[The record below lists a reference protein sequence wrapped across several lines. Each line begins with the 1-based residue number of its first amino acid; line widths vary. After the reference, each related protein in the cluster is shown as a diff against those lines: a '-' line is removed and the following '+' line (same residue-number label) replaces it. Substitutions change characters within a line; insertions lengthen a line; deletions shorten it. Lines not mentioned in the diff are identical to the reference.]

1 MRFYVYD
8 QASNLTALI
17 TKANSAKLEQNL
29 GQYDA
34 LAAEFPISEA
44 NMELLKD
51 AYYLGIPVYGQYE
64 LFRVQNTVLTG
75 SAIQVT
81 GLEAASDDLQTQGY
95 VEAISDD
102 NCYLSS
108 ALDKVFKGSMWEYE
122 LLAPDSKK
130 TLVFDTGSRKDL
142 LEQIRSNWG
151 IETEFRYEMSGSKIK
166 RRVCY
171 VKSKIGGV
179 FPTRLVRGQNVL
191 SWQYTSDYSQI
202 YTACLA
208 LGSKMSETLQ
218 QPIPG
223 STETTETTRE
233 WTVDLTQAEWSKTA
247 GNPIDKPAGQNYV
260 ELPDLTAKFGWQD
273 ENGTRHPRMA
283 VKTFSDDKDPQ
294 TLLTDAYLWLID
306 QASPKVAVTAS
317 VSQVGN
323 IQLGD
328 DCTLIDY
335 SQPKITIKE
344 RAIKISRDLLN
355 DQNTVVQIGQ
365 YTIKTTA
372 QRIQDAKKELKQ
384 SAKEA
389 IKDARIKAAKDTTL
403 KIKPIKLKQAAHEN
417 ALKLHEGKLKDH
429 EGRIKGLKDLGD
441 KLTKG
446 FNNNAA
452 KLASQGDKLKS
463 LQDKLDGAGTGA
475 GTGAGA
481 MTDTTGRFAMHFDHN
496 TPNKILTADFN
507 YDSGAKLGFDGSQF
521 TMTDGAGG
529 TVASLDDTG
538 LLTAAEISAGTV
550 KSPQIDGGGKGSL
563 IAHYAEIGQTKSPI
577 GKVYA
582 GEFDPVAVLPD
593 GSVQDDPD
601 NSASFQANHL
611 ELNKNVGTYNKQAF
625 LTSDALTLSYPL
637 ADGSTGSYGN
647 QKIVLELN
655 NDAVP
660 SVPQL
665 LISQGKNKAVL
676 TPTGLYFNDKNILE
690 MMGGKTTL
698 PDNLLTSDNL
708 GGALN
713 DLSSA
718 MINGSKILTEQNLSD
733 MLDDA
738 EQKGAGSYNPLV
750 ESLLNLVISHDFMDF
765 ICREL
770 DAREYAKLSDI
781 NRN

>member
-1 MRFYVYD
+1 MRFYIYN
-8 QASNLTALI
+8 QASKLTALI

-64 LFRVQNTVLTG
+64 LFRVQNTVLT
-75 SAIQVT
+75 SLAIQVT

-130 TLVFDTGSRKDL
+130 TLVFNTGSRKDL

-151 IETEFRYEMSGSKIK
+151 IETEFRYETTGSKIK

-179 FPTRLVRGQNVL
+179 FPTRLVRSQNVL

-233 WTVDLTQAEWSKTA
+233 WTVDLTQAEWSKAA

-273 ENGTRHPRMA
+273 ENGARHPRMA

-335 SQPKITIKE
+335 SQPKIAIQE

-355 DQNTVVQIGQ
+355 NSNTVVQIGQ

-372 QRIQDAKKELKQ
+372 QRIQEAKKELKQ
-384 SAKEA
+384 SAKDA
-389 IKDARIKAAKDTTL
+389 INDARIKAAKDTAL

-446 FNNNAA
+446 FNDNAA

-463 LQDKLDGAGTGA
+463 LQDKLDSS

-481 MTDTTGRFAMHFDHN
+481 GVMTDTTGRFAMHFDKD
-496 TPNKILTADFN
+496 TPNKVLTADFN

-521 TMTDGAGG
+521 TLTNGAGG
-529 TVASLDDTG
+529 TVASLNGTG
-538 LLTAAEISAGTV
+538 LLTATEIGTD
-550 KSPQIDGGGKGSL
+550 KSPV
-563 IAHYAEIGQTKSPI
+563 
-577 GKVYA
+577 GKVYS
-582 GEFDPVAVLPD
+582 GEFDPIAVLPD

-601 NSASFQANHL
+601 NSASFQATHL
-611 ELNKNVGTYNKQAF
+611 ELNEAVGTYNKQAF
-625 LTSDALTLSYPL
+625 LTSDSLTLSYPL
-637 ADGSTGSYGN
+637 ADGSTGSGSYGN
-647 QKIVLELN
+647 QKVVLELN

-676 TPTGLYFNDKNILE
+676 TPEGLYFNDKNILE
-690 MMGGKTTL
+690 MAGGKTTL
-698 PDNLLTSDNL
+698 PDNVLTSDTL

-713 DLSSA
+713 SLSSA
-718 MINGSKILTEQNLSD
+718 MINSSKILTEQNLSD
-733 MLDDA
+733 MLDNA
-738 EQKGAGSYNPLV
+738 EQKGAGSYNPLI

>member
-64 LFRVQNTVLTG
+64 LFRVQNTVLT
-75 SAIQVT
+75 SLAIQVT

-95 VEAISDD
+95 VEAIRDD

-130 TLVFDTGSRKDL
+130 TLVFNTGSRKDL

-151 IETEFRYEMSGSKIK
+151 IETEFRYEMNGSKIK

-191 SWQYTSDYSQI
+191 SWQYTSDYSKI
-202 YTACLA
+202 YTACLP

-233 WTVDLTQAEWSKTA
+233 WTVDLTQAEWSKAA

-273 ENGTRHPRMA
+273 ENDTRHPRIA

-335 SQPKITIKE
+335 SQPKIAIKE

-355 DQNTVVQIGQ
+355 NHNTVVQIGQ

-372 QRIQDAKKELKQ
+372 QRIQEAKKELKQ
-384 SAKEA
+384 SAKDA
-389 IKDARIKAAKDTTL
+389 IKDARIKAAKDTAL
-403 KIKPIKLKQAAHEN
+403 KIKPIKLKQAAHEK

-446 FNNNAA
+446 FNDNAA

-463 LQDKLDGAGTGA
+463 LQDKLDNAGA

-481 MTDTTGRFAMHFDHN
+481 MTDTTGRFAMHFDKD
-496 TPNKILTADFN
+496 TPNKVLTADFN
-507 YDSGAKLGFDGSQF
+507 YDSGAKLDFNGQKF
-521 TMTDGAGG
+521 TLTNGAGG
-529 TVASLDDTG
+529 TVASLDGTG
-538 LLTAAEISAGTV
+538 LLTAAEIGTD
-550 KSPQIDGGGKGSL
+550 KSPV
-563 IAHYAEIGQTKSPI
+563 

-601 NSASFQANHL
+601 NSASFQADHL

-625 LTSDALTLSYPL
+625 LTSDSLTLSYPL
-637 ADGSTGSYGN
+637 ADGETGSYSN

-690 MMGGKTTL
+690 MTGGKTTL
-698 PDNLLTSDNL
+698 PDNVLTSDNI

-713 DLSSA
+713 NLSSA

-733 MLDDA
+733 MLGDA
-738 EQKGAGSYNPLV
+738 EEKGAGSYNVLV
-750 ESLLNLVISHDFMDF
+750 ESLLNLIISSDFMDF

-770 DAREYAKLSDI
+770 DARGYIKDSH
-781 NRN
+781 

>member
-34 LAAEFPISEA
+34 LAVEFPLGEA
-44 NMELLKD
+44 NAELLKD

-64 LFRVQNTVLTG
+64 LFRVQNTVLT
-75 SAIQVT
+75 SLAIQVT

-223 STETTETTRE
+223 STETTEITRE
-233 WTVDLTQAEWSKTA
+233 WTVDLTQAQWSKTA

-317 VSQVGN
+317 VSQVGE

-335 SQPKITIKE
+335 SQPKIAIKE

-355 DQNTVVQIGQ
+355 DHNTIVQIGQ

-372 QRIQDAKKELKQ
+372 QRIQEAKKELKQ
-384 SAKEA
+384 SAKDA
-389 IKDARIKAAKDTTL
+389 IKDARIKAAKDTAL
-403 KIKPIKLKQAAHEN
+403 KIKPIKLKQAAHEK
-417 ALKLHEGKLKDH
+417 ALKLHDDKLKDH

-446 FNNNAA
+446 FNDNTA

-463 LQDKLDGAGTGA
+463 LQDKLDSSGVGTGTGA
-475 GTGAGA
+475 GT
-481 MTDTTGRFAMHFDHN
+481 MTDTEGRFAMHFDQN
-496 TPNKILTADFN
+496 TPNKVLTADFN
-507 YDSGAKLGFDGSQF
+507 YDSGAKLDFNGSQF
-521 TMTDGAGG
+521 TLANSAGG
-529 TVASLDDTG
+529 TVASLDGTG
-538 LLTAAEISAGTV
+538 LLTT
-550 KSPQIDGGGKGSL
+550 
-563 IAHYAEIGQTKSPI
+563 AEIGTDKLPV

-582 GEFDPVAVLPD
+582 GEFDPVAVLPN

-637 ADGSTGSYGN
+637 ADGNTGSYGN

-690 MMGGKTTL
+690 MTGGKTTL

-738 EQKGAGSYNPLV
+738 EQKGAGSYNVLV

-770 DAREYAKLSDI
+770 DAREYAKISDI
-781 NRN
+781 TRN

>member
-17 TKANSAKLEQNL
+17 TKANGAKLEQNL

-34 LAAEFPISEA
+34 LAVEFPISEA
-44 NMELLKD
+44 NTELLKD

-64 LFRVQNTVLTG
+64 LFRVQNTVLT
-75 SAIQVT
+75 SLAIQVT

-130 TLVFDTGSRKDL
+130 TLVFNTGSRKDL

-151 IETEFRYEMSGSKIK
+151 IETEFRYEMTGSKIK

-202 YTACLA
+202 YTACLP

-233 WTVDLTQAEWSKTA
+233 WTVDLTQAEWSKAA

-317 VSQVGN
+317 VSQVGE

-335 SQPKITIKE
+335 SQPKIAIKE

-355 DQNTVVQIGQ
+355 SHNTIVQIGQ

-372 QRIQDAKKELKQ
+372 QRIQEAKKELKQ
-384 SAKEA
+384 SAKDA
-389 IKDARIKAAKDTTL
+389 IKDARIKAAKDTAL
-403 KIKPIKLKQAAHEN
+403 KIKPIKLKQAAHEK

-446 FNNNAA
+446 FNDNTA

-463 LQDKLDGAGTGA
+463 LQDKLDSSGTGA
-475 GTGAGA
+475 GTGV
-481 MTDTTGRFAMHFDHN
+481 MTDTTGRFAMHFDKD
-496 TPNKILTADFN
+496 TPNKVLTADFN
-507 YDSGAKLGFDGSQF
+507 YDSGAKLGFNGSQF
-521 TMTDGAGG
+521 TMTNGAGG
-529 TVASLDDTG
+529 TVASLDGTG
-538 LLTAAEISAGTV
+538 LLTATEIGTD
-550 KSPQIDGGGKGSL
+550 KSPV
-563 IAHYAEIGQTKSPI
+563 

-601 NSASFQANHL
+601 NSASFQADHL
-611 ELNKNVGTYNKQAF
+611 EINKNVGTYNKQAF

-655 NDAVP
+655 NDSVP

-676 TPTGLYFNDKNILE
+676 TPTGLYFNDKNIIE
-690 MMGGKTTL
+690 MTGGKTTL

-733 MLDDA
+733 MFDDA
-738 EQKGAGSYNPLV
+738 EQKGAGSYNPLI
-750 ESLLNLVISHDFMDF
+750 ESLLNLVISQDFMDF

-770 DAREYAKLSDI
+770 DARGYIKDSH
-781 NRN
+781 

>member
-17 TKANSAKLEQNL
+17 TKANNAKLEQNL

-34 LAAEFPISEA
+34 LAAEFPIGKA

-64 LFRVQNTVLTG
+64 LFRVQNTVLT
-75 SAIQVT
+75 SLAIQVT

-142 LEQIRSNWG
+142 LEQIRSSWG
-151 IETEFRYEMSGSKIK
+151 IETEFRYEMDGSKIK

-191 SWQYTSDYSQI
+191 SWQYTSDYSRI

-233 WTVDLTQAEWSKTA
+233 WTVDLTQAEWSKAA

-294 TLLTDAYLWLID
+294 SLLTDAYLWLID

-335 SQPKITIKE
+335 SQPKIAIQE

-355 DQNTVVQIGQ
+355 NHNTVVQIGQ

-372 QRIQDAKKELKQ
+372 QRIQEAKKELKQ
-384 SAKEA
+384 SAKDA
-389 IKDARIKAAKDTTL
+389 IKDARIKAAKDTAL

-446 FNNNAA
+446 FNDNAA

-463 LQDKLDGAGTGA
+463 LQDKLDGT

-481 MTDTTGRFAMHFDHN
+481 GVMTDTTGRFAMHFDKD
-496 TPNKILTADFN
+496 TPGKVLTADFN
-507 YDSGAKLGFDGSQF
+507 YDSGAKLGFNGQQF
-521 TMTDGAGG
+521 TLTNGAGG
-529 TVASLDDTG
+529 TVASLDGTG
-538 LLTAAEISAGTV
+538 LLTAT
-550 KSPQIDGGGKGSL
+550 
-563 IAHYAEIGQTKSPI
+563 
-577 GKVYA
+577 
-582 GEFDPVAVLPD
+582 EFDPVAVLPD

-655 NDAVP
+655 NDSVP

-690 MMGGKTTL
+690 MTGNKTTL
-698 PDNLLTSDNL
+698 PDNVLTSDNL

-738 EQKGAGSYNPLV
+738 EQKGAGSYNPLI
-750 ESLLNLVISHDFMDF
+750 EGLLNLVTSSDFMDF

-770 DAREYAKLSDI
+770 DARGYITDSH
-781 NRN
+781 

>member
-34 LAAEFPISEA
+34 LSAEFPISEA
-44 NMELLKD
+44 NTELLKD

-64 LFRVQNTVLTG
+64 LFRVQNTVLT
-75 SAIQVT
+75 SLAIQVT
-81 GLEAASDDLQTQGY
+81 GLEAASDDLQIQGY
-95 VEAISDD
+95 VEAISDN

-130 TLVFDTGSRKDL
+130 TLVFNTGSRKDL

-151 IETEFRYEMSGSKIK
+151 IETEFRYEMDGSKIK

-233 WTVDLTQAEWSKTA
+233 WTVDLTQAEWSKAA

-355 DQNTVVQIGQ
+355 DDNTVVQIGQ

-372 QRIQDAKKELKQ
+372 QRIQEAKKELKQ
-384 SAKEA
+384 SAKDA
-389 IKDARIKAAKDTTL
+389 IKDARIKAAKDTAL
-403 KIKPIKLKQAAHEN
+403 KIKPIKLKQAAHEK

-446 FNNNAA
+446 FNDNAA

-463 LQDKLDGAGTGA
+463 LQDKLDNAGAGTSA
-475 GTGAGA
+475 GV
-481 MTDTTGRFAMHFDHN
+481 MTDTTGRFAMHFDQN
-496 TPNKILTADFN
+496 TPNKVLTADFN
-507 YDSGAKLGFDGSQF
+507 YDSGAKLNFNGQQF
-521 TMTDGAGG
+521 TLTNGAGG
-529 TVASLDDTG
+529 TVASLDGTG
-538 LLTAAEISAGTV
+538 LLTAAEIGTD
-550 KSPQIDGGGKGSL
+550 KSPV
-563 IAHYAEIGQTKSPI
+563 

-637 ADGSTGSYGN
+637 ADGETGSYGN

-676 TPTGLYFNDKNILE
+676 TPTGLYFNDKNIIE
-690 MMGGKTTL
+690 MTGGKTTL

-738 EQKGAGSYNPLV
+738 EQKGAGSYNPLI
-750 ESLLNLVISHDFMDF
+750 EGLLNLVISHDFMDF

-770 DAREYAKLSDI
+770 DARGYIKDSHQ
-781 NRN
+781 R

>member
-1 MRFYVYD
+1 MV
-8 QASNLTALI
+8 
-17 TKANSAKLEQNL
+17 
-29 GQYDA
+29 
-34 LAAEFPISEA
+34 
-44 NMELLKD
+44 
-51 AYYLGIPVYGQYE
+51 
-64 LFRVQNTVLTG
+64 
-75 SAIQVT
+75 
-81 GLEAASDDLQTQGY
+81 
-95 VEAISDD
+95 
-102 NCYLSS
+102 
-108 ALDKVFKGSMWEYE
+108 
-122 LLAPDSKK
+122 
-130 TLVFDTGSRKDL
+130 
-142 LEQIRSNWG
+142 
-151 IETEFRYEMSGSKIK
+151 
-166 RRVCY
+166 
-171 VKSKIGGV
+171 
-179 FPTRLVRGQNVL
+179 
-191 SWQYTSDYSQI
+191 
-202 YTACLA
+202 
-208 LGSKMSETLQ
+208 
-218 QPIPG
+218 
-223 STETTETTRE
+223 
-233 WTVDLTQAEWSKTA
+233 
-247 GNPIDKPAGQNYV
+247 
-260 ELPDLTAKFGWQD
+260 
-273 ENGTRHPRMA
+273 
-283 VKTFSDDKDPQ
+283 VKTFSDNKDPQ

-317 VSQVGN
+317 VSQVGE

-335 SQPKITIKE
+335 SQPKIAIKE

-355 DQNTVVQIGQ
+355 DCNTVVQIGQ

-372 QRIQDAKKELKQ
+372 QRIQEAKKELKQ
-384 SAKEA
+384 SAKDA
-389 IKDARIKAAKDTTL
+389 IKDARIKAAKDTAL

-446 FNNNAA
+446 FNDNAA

-463 LQDKLDGAGTGA
+463 LQDKLDGT

-481 MTDTTGRFAMHFDHN
+481 GVMTDTTGRFAMHFDKD
-496 TPNKILTADFN
+496 TPGKVLTADFN
-507 YDSGAKLGFDGSQF
+507 YDSGAKLGFNGQQF
-521 TMTDGAGG
+521 TLTNGAGG
-529 TVASLDDTG
+529 TVASLDGTG
-538 LLTAAEISAGTV
+538 LLTAT
-550 KSPQIDGGGKGSL
+550 
-563 IAHYAEIGQTKSPI
+563 
-577 GKVYA
+577 
-582 GEFDPVAVLPD
+582 EFDPVAVLPD

-655 NDAVP
+655 NDSVP

-690 MMGGKTTL
+690 LTGDKTTL
-698 PDNLLTSDNL
+698 PDNVLTSDNL

-718 MINGSKILTEQNLSD
+718 MISGSKILTEQNLSD

-738 EQKGAGSYNPLV
+738 EQKGAGSYNPLI
-750 ESLLNLVISHDFMDF
+750 EGLLNLVISSDFMDF

-770 DAREYAKLSDI
+770 DARGYIKDSHQ
-781 NRN
+781 R

>member
-34 LAAEFPISEA
+34 LAVEFPIGKA

-64 LFRVQNTVLTG
+64 LFRVQNTVLT
-75 SAIQVT
+75 SLAIQVT

-151 IETEFRYEMSGSKIK
+151 IETEFRYETTGSKIK

-233 WTVDLTQAEWSKTA
+233 WTVDLTQAEWSKAA
-247 GNPIDKPAGQNYV
+247 GNPIDKPVGQNYV

-317 VSQVGN
+317 VSQVGE

-335 SQPKITIKE
+335 SQPKIAIQE
-344 RAIKISRDLLN
+344 RAIKISKDLLN
-355 DQNTVVQIGQ
+355 DQNTIVQIGQ

-372 QRIQDAKKELKQ
+372 QRIQEAKKELKQ
-384 SAKEA
+384 SAKDA
-389 IKDARIKAAKDTTL
+389 IKDARIKAAKDTAL

-446 FNNNAA
+446 FNDNAA

-463 LQDKLDGAGTGA
+463 LQDKLDSSGTGA
-475 GTGAGA
+475 GTGAGS
-481 MTDTTGRFAMHFDHN
+481 MTDTEGRFAMHFDQN
-496 TPNKILTADFN
+496 TPNKVLTADFN
-507 YDSGAKLGFDGSQF
+507 YDSGAKLDFNGQQF
-521 TMTDGAGG
+521 TLTNGAGG
-529 TVASLDDTG
+529 TVASLNDTG
-538 LLTAAEISAGTV
+538 LLTAAEIGTD
-550 KSPQIDGGGKGSL
+550 KSPV
-563 IAHYAEIGQTKSPI
+563 

-611 ELNKNVGTYNKQAF
+611 ELNKNVGTYNEQAF

-637 ADGSTGSYGN
+637 ADGTTGSYGN

-655 NDAVP
+655 NDSVP

-676 TPTGLYFNDKNILE
+676 TPTGLYFNDKNVLE
-690 MMGGKTTL
+690 MTGGKTTL

-713 DLSSA
+713 SLSSA

-738 EQKGAGSYNPLV
+738 EQKGAGSYNPLI
-750 ESLLNLVISHDFMDF
+750 EGLLNLVISSDFMDF
-765 ICREL
+765 ICKEL
-770 DAREYAKLSDI
+770 DARGYQSK
-781 NRN
+781 N

>member
-17 TKANSAKLEQNL
+17 TKANNAKLEQNL

-44 NMELLKD
+44 NMELLKG
-51 AYYLGIPVYGQYE
+51 AYYLGIPVYGRYE
-64 LFRVQNTVLTG
+64 LFRVQNTALT
-75 SAIQVT
+75 SLAIQVT

-130 TLVFDTGSRKDL
+130 TLVFNTGSRKDL

-191 SWQYTSDYSQI
+191 SWQYASDYSQI

-233 WTVDLTQAEWSKTA
+233 WTVDLTQAEWSKAA

-273 ENGTRHPRMA
+273 ENGMRHPRMA

-317 VSQVGN
+317 VSQVGE
-323 IQLGD
+323 IKLGD

-335 SQPKITIKE
+335 SQPKITIRE

-355 DQNTVVQIGQ
+355 DHNTIVQIGQ

-372 QRIQDAKKELKQ
+372 QRIQEAKKELKQ
-384 SAKEA
+384 STKDT
-389 IKDARIKAAKDTTL
+389 IKDARIKAAKDTAL

-446 FNNNAA
+446 FNDNAA

-463 LQDKLDGAGTGA
+463 LQDKLDSSGTGA
-475 GTGAGA
+475 GTGAGTMA
-481 MTDTTGRFAMHFDHN
+481 DTTGRFAMHFDQN
-496 TPNKILTADFN
+496 TPGKVLTADFN
-507 YDSGAKLGFDGSQF
+507 YDSGAKLGFNGQQL
-521 TMTDGAGG
+521 TLTNKAGR
-529 TVASLDDTG
+529 TVASLEDTG
-538 LLTAAEISAGTV
+538 LLTAAEIGTD
-550 KSPQIDGGGKGSL
+550 KSPV
-563 IAHYAEIGQTKSPI
+563 
-577 GKVYA
+577 GKVYS

-690 MMGGKTTL
+690 MAAGNKTTL
-698 PDNLLTSDNL
+698 PDNVLTSDNL

-738 EQKGAGSYNPLV
+738 EQKGAGSYNPLI
-750 ESLLNLVISHDFMDF
+750 EGLLNLVISSDFMDF

-770 DAREYAKLSDI
+770 DARGYITDSH
-781 NRN
+781 

>member
-34 LAAEFPISEA
+34 LAVEFPISEV
-44 NMELLKD
+44 NTELLKD

-64 LFRVQNTVLTG
+64 LFRVQNTVLT
-75 SAIQVT
+75 SSYIQVT

-151 IETEFRYEMSGSKIK
+151 IETEFRYETSGSKIK

-202 YTACLA
+202 YTACVA

-218 QPIPG
+218 QPIPD

-233 WTVDLTQAEWSKTA
+233 WTVDLTQAEWSKAA

-260 ELPDLTAKFGWQD
+260 ELPDLTEKFGWQD

-335 SQPKITIKE
+335 SQPKIAIKE

-355 DQNTVVQIGQ
+355 DDNTVVQIGQ

-372 QRIQDAKKELKQ
+372 QRIQEAKKELKQ
-384 SAKEA
+384 SAKDA
-389 IKDARIKAAKDTTL
+389 IKDARIKAAKDTAL
-403 KIKPIKLKQAAHEN
+403 KIKPIKLKQAAHEK

-446 FNNNAA
+446 FNDNTA
-452 KLASQGDKLKS
+452 KLASQGEKLKS
-463 LQDKLDGAGTGA
+463 LQDKLDGSGTGV
-475 GTGAGA
+475 GTGV
-481 MTDTTGRFAMHFDHN
+481 MTDTTGRFAMHFDKD
-496 TPNKILTADFN
+496 TPNKVLTADFN
-507 YDSGAKLGFDGSQF
+507 YDSGAKLGFNGSQF
-521 TMTDGAGG
+521 TMTDDIGG
-529 TVASLDDTG
+529 TVASLDHTG

-550 KSPQIDGGGKGSL
+550 KSPQLDGGGKGSL

-637 ADGSTGSYGN
+637 ADGTTGSYGN

-676 TPTGLYFNDKNILE
+676 TPTGLYFNDKNVLE
-690 MMGGKTTL
+690 MTGGKTTL

-738 EQKGAGSYNPLV
+738 EQKGAGSYNPLI
-750 ESLLNLVISHDFMDF
+750 ESLLNLVISQDFMDF

-770 DAREYAKLSDI
+770 DARGYIKDSHQ
-781 NRN
+781 R

>member
-34 LAAEFPISEA
+34 LAVEFPISEV
-44 NMELLKD
+44 NTELLKD

-64 LFRVQNTVLTG
+64 LFRVQNTVLT
-75 SAIQVT
+75 SSYIQVT

-151 IETEFRYEMSGSKIK
+151 IETEFRYETSGSKIK

-202 YTACLA
+202 YTACVA

-218 QPIPG
+218 QPIPD

-233 WTVDLTQAEWSKTA
+233 WTVDLTQAEWSKAA

-260 ELPDLTAKFGWQD
+260 ELPDLTEKFGWQD

-335 SQPKITIKE
+335 SQPKIAIKE

-355 DQNTVVQIGQ
+355 DDNTVVQIGQ

-372 QRIQDAKKELKQ
+372 QRIQEAKKELKQ
-384 SAKEA
+384 SAKDA
-389 IKDARIKAAKDTTL
+389 IKDARIKAAKDTAL
-403 KIKPIKLKQAAHEN
+403 KIKPIKLKQAAHEK

-446 FNNNAA
+446 FNDNTA
-452 KLASQGDKLKS
+452 KLASQGEKLKS
-463 LQDKLDGAGTGA
+463 LQDKLDGSGTGV
-475 GTGAGA
+475 GTGV
-481 MTDTTGRFAMHFDHN
+481 MTDTTGRFAMHFDKD
-496 TPNKILTADFN
+496 TPNKVLTADFN
-507 YDSGAKLGFDGSQF
+507 YDSGAKLGFNGSQF
-521 TMTDGAGG
+521 TMTDDIGG
-529 TVASLDDTG
+529 TVASLDHTG

-550 KSPQIDGGGKGSL
+550 KSPQLDGGGKGSL

-637 ADGSTGSYGN
+637 ADGTTGSYGN

-676 TPTGLYFNDKNILE
+676 TPTGLYFNDKNVLE
-690 MMGGKTTL
+690 MTGGKTTL

-738 EQKGAGSYNPLV
+738 EQKGAGSYNPLI
-750 ESLLNLVISHDFMDF
+750 ESLLNLVISQDFMDF

-770 DAREYAKLSDI
+770 DARGYIKDSH
-781 NRN
+781 

>member
-8 QASNLTALI
+8 QASNLTTLI

-34 LAAEFPISEA
+34 LAVEFPLGEA
-44 NMELLKD
+44 NAELLKD

-64 LFRVQNTVLTG
+64 LFRVQNTVLT
-75 SAIQVT
+75 SLAIQVT

-223 STETTETTRE
+223 STETTEITRE
-233 WTVDLTQAEWSKTA
+233 WTVDLTQAQWSKTA

-317 VSQVGN
+317 VSQVGE

-335 SQPKITIKE
+335 SQPKIAIKE

-355 DQNTVVQIGQ
+355 DHNTIVQIGQ

-372 QRIQDAKKELKQ
+372 QRIQEAKKELKQ
-384 SAKEA
+384 SAKDA
-389 IKDARIKAAKDTTL
+389 IKDARIKAAKDTAL
-403 KIKPIKLKQAAHEN
+403 KIKPIKLKQAAHEK
-417 ALKLHEGKLKDH
+417 ALKLHDDKLKDH

-446 FNNNAA
+446 FNDNMA

-463 LQDKLDGAGTGA
+463 LQDKLDSSGVGTGTGA
-475 GTGAGA
+475 GT
-481 MTDTTGRFAMHFDHN
+481 MTDTEGRFAMHFDQN
-496 TPNKILTADFN
+496 TPNKVLTADFN
-507 YDSGAKLGFDGSQF
+507 YDSGAKLDFNGSQF
-521 TMTDGAGG
+521 TLANSAGG
-529 TVASLDDTG
+529 TVASLDGTG
-538 LLTAAEISAGTV
+538 LLTT
-550 KSPQIDGGGKGSL
+550 
-563 IAHYAEIGQTKSPI
+563 AEIGTDKLPV

-582 GEFDPVAVLPD
+582 GEFDPVAVLPN

-637 ADGSTGSYGN
+637 ADGNTGSYGN

-690 MMGGKTTL
+690 MTGGKTTL

-738 EQKGAGSYNPLV
+738 EQKGAGSYNVLV

-770 DAREYAKLSDI
+770 DAREYAKISDI

>member
-1 MRFYVYD
+1 MRFYIYN

-64 LFRVQNTVLTG
+64 LFRVQNTVLT
-75 SAIQVT
+75 SLAIQVT

-95 VEAISDD
+95 VAAISDD

-130 TLVFDTGSRKDL
+130 TLVFNTGSRKDL

-223 STETTETTRE
+223 STETTEITRE

-317 VSQVGN
+317 VSQVGE

-335 SQPKITIKE
+335 SQPKMAIQE
-344 RAIKISRDLLN
+344 RAIKISRDLLSN
-355 DQNTVVQIGQ
+355 SNTVVQIGQ

-372 QRIQDAKKELKQ
+372 QRIQEAKKELKQ
-384 SAKEA
+384 SAKDA
-389 IKDARIKAAKDTTL
+389 IKDARIKAAKDTAL
-403 KIKPIKLKQAAHEN
+403 KIKPIKLKQAAHEK
-417 ALKLHEGKLKDH
+417 ALKLHDDKLKDH

-446 FNNNAA
+446 FNDNTA

-463 LQDKLDGAGTGA
+463 LQDKLDSSGTGAGAGTGA
-475 GTGAGA
+475 GS
-481 MTDTTGRFAMHFDHN
+481 MTDTTGRFAMHFDKD
-496 TPNKILTADFN
+496 TPNKVLTADFN
-507 YDSGAKLGFDGSQF
+507 YDSGAKLGFNGSQF
-521 TMTDGAGG
+521 TMTDDTGG
-529 TVASLDDTG
+529 TVASLDNTG
-538 LLTAAEISAGTV
+538 LLTAAEIGTD
-550 KSPQIDGGGKGSL
+550 KSPV
-563 IAHYAEIGQTKSPI
+563 
-577 GKVYA
+577 GKVYS

-637 ADGSTGSYGN
+637 ADGTTGSYGN

-676 TPTGLYFNDKNILE
+676 TPTGLYFNDKNIIE
-690 MMGGKTTL
+690 MAGSKTTL

-713 DLSSA
+713 SLSSA
-718 MINGSKILTEQNLSD
+718 MINSSKILTEQNLSD

>member
-34 LAAEFPISEA
+34 LAVEFPLGEA
-44 NMELLKD
+44 NMGLLKD

-64 LFRVQNTVLTG
+64 LFRVQNTVLT
-75 SAIQVT
+75 SLAIQVT
-81 GLEAASDDLQTQGY
+81 GLEAASDGLQTQGY

-122 LLAPDSKK
+122 LLAPDDKK
-130 TLVFDTGSRKDL
+130 TLVFNTGSRKDL

-151 IETEFRYEMSGSKIK
+151 IETEFRYEMNGSKIK

-223 STETTETTRE
+223 STETTEITRE
-233 WTVDLTQAEWSKTA
+233 WTVDLTQAQWSKTA

-317 VSQVGN
+317 VSQVGE

-335 SQPKITIKE
+335 SQPKIAIKE

-355 DQNTVVQIGQ
+355 DHNTIVQIGQ

-372 QRIQDAKKELKQ
+372 QRIQEAKKELKQ
-384 SAKEA
+384 SAKDA
-389 IKDARIKAAKDTTL
+389 IKDARIKAAKDTAL

-446 FNNNAA
+446 FNDNMA

-463 LQDKLDGAGTGA
+463 LQDKLDSSGVGTGTGA
-475 GTGAGA
+475 GT
-481 MTDTTGRFAMHFDHN
+481 MTDTEGRFAMHFDQN
-496 TPNKILTADFN
+496 TPNKVLTADFN
-507 YDSGAKLGFDGSQF
+507 YDSGAKLDFNGSQF
-521 TMTDGAGG
+521 TLANSAGG
-529 TVASLDDTG
+529 TVASLDGTG
-538 LLTAAEISAGTV
+538 LLTT
-550 KSPQIDGGGKGSL
+550 
-563 IAHYAEIGQTKSPI
+563 AEIGTDKLPV

-582 GEFDPVAVLPD
+582 GEFDPVAVLPN

-601 NSASFQANHL
+601 NSASFQATHL

-637 ADGSTGSYGN
+637 ADGNTGSYGN

-690 MMGGKTTL
+690 MTSNKTTL

-738 EQKGAGSYNPLV
+738 EQKGAGSYNVLV

-770 DAREYAKLSDI
+770 DAREYAKISDI
-781 NRN
+781 TRN

>member
-34 LAAEFPISEA
+34 LAVEFPISEA
-44 NMELLKD
+44 NTELLKD

-64 LFRVQNTVLTG
+64 LFRVQNTVLT
-75 SAIQVT
+75 SLAIQVT

-108 ALDKVFKGSMWEYE
+108 ALDKVFKCSMWEYE

-233 WTVDLTQAEWSKTA
+233 WTVDLTQAEWSKAA

-260 ELPDLTAKFGWQD
+260 EFPDLTAKFGWQD

-335 SQPKITIKE
+335 SQPKIAIKE

-355 DQNTVVQIGQ
+355 DDNTVVQIGQ

-372 QRIQDAKKELKQ
+372 QRIQEAKKELKQ
-384 SAKEA
+384 SAKDA
-389 IKDARIKAAKDTTL
+389 IKDARIKAAKDTAL
-403 KIKPIKLKQAAHEN
+403 KIKPIKLKQAAH
-417 ALKLHEGKLKDH
+417 
-429 EGRIKGLKDLGD
+429 
-441 KLTKG
+441 
-446 FNNNAA
+446 
-452 KLASQGDKLKS
+452 
-463 LQDKLDGAGTGA
+463 
-475 GTGAGA
+475 
-481 MTDTTGRFAMHFDHN
+481 
-496 TPNKILTADFN
+496 
-507 YDSGAKLGFDGSQF
+507 
-521 TMTDGAGG
+521 
-529 TVASLDDTG
+529 
-538 LLTAAEISAGTV
+538 
-550 KSPQIDGGGKGSL
+550 
-563 IAHYAEIGQTKSPI
+563 
-577 GKVYA
+577 
-582 GEFDPVAVLPD
+582 
-593 GSVQDDPD
+593 
-601 NSASFQANHL
+601 
-611 ELNKNVGTYNKQAF
+611 
-625 LTSDALTLSYPL
+625 
-637 ADGSTGSYGN
+637 
-647 QKIVLELN
+647 
-655 NDAVP
+655 
-660 SVPQL
+660 
-665 LISQGKNKAVL
+665 
-676 TPTGLYFNDKNILE
+676 
-690 MMGGKTTL
+690 
-698 PDNLLTSDNL
+698 
-708 GGALN
+708 
-713 DLSSA
+713 
-718 MINGSKILTEQNLSD
+718 
-733 MLDDA
+733 
-738 EQKGAGSYNPLV
+738 
-750 ESLLNLVISHDFMDF
+750 
-765 ICREL
+765 
-770 DAREYAKLSDI
+770 
-781 NRN
+781 

>member
-44 NMELLKD
+44 NTELLKD
-51 AYYLGIPVYGQYE
+51 AYYLGISVYGQYE
-64 LFRVQNTVLTG
+64 LFRVQNTVLTNL
-75 SAIQVT
+75 AIQVT
-81 GLEAASDDLQTQGY
+81 SLEAASDDLQTQGY

-130 TLVFDTGSRKDL
+130 TLVFNTGSRKDL

-151 IETEFRYEMSGSKIK
+151 IETEFRYEMDGSKIK

-191 SWQYTSDYSQI
+191 SWQYTSDYSRI

-233 WTVDLTQAEWSKTA
+233 WTVDLTQAEWSKAA

-317 VSQVGN
+317 VSQVGE

-328 DCTLIDY
+328 DCTLVDY
-335 SQPKITIKE
+335 SQPKITIRE

-355 DQNTVVQIGQ
+355 DDNTIVQIGQ

-372 QRIQDAKKELKQ
+372 QRIQEAKKELKQ
-384 SAKEA
+384 SAKDA
-389 IKDARIKAAKDTTL
+389 INDARIKAAKDTAL

-446 FNNNAA
+446 FNDNAA
-452 KLASQGDKLKS
+452 KLASQGDELKS

-475 GTGAGA
+475 GAGA
-481 MTDTTGRFAMHFDHN
+481 MTDTTGRFAMHFDQN
-496 TPNKILTADFN
+496 TPGKVLTADFN
-507 YDSGAKLGFDGSQF
+507 YDSGAKLGFNGQQF
-521 TMTDGAGG
+521 TLTNDAGG
-529 TVASLDDTG
+529 TVASLDGTG
-538 LLTAAEISAGTV
+538 LLTAAEIGTD
-550 KSPQIDGGGKGSL
+550 KSPV
-563 IAHYAEIGQTKSPI
+563 

-593 GSVQDDPD
+593 GSTQDDPD

-611 ELNKNVGTYNKQAF
+611 EINKAVGTYNKQAF

-637 ADGSTGSYGN
+637 ADGTTGSYGN

-690 MMGGKTTL
+690 MTGNKTTL
-698 PDNLLTSDNL
+698 PDNVLTSDNL

-738 EQKGAGSYNPLV
+738 EQKGAGSYNPLI
-750 ESLLNLVISHDFMDF
+750 EGLLNLVTSSDFMDF

-770 DAREYAKLSDI
+770 DARGYITDSHQ
-781 NRN
+781 R

>member
-34 LAAEFPISEA
+34 LSAEFPISEA
-44 NMELLKD
+44 NTELLKD

-64 LFRVQNTVLTG
+64 LFRVQNTVLT
-75 SAIQVT
+75 SLAIQVT
-81 GLEAASDDLQTQGY
+81 GLEAASDDLQIQGY
-95 VEAISDD
+95 VEAISDN

-130 TLVFDTGSRKDL
+130 TLVFNTGSRKDL

-151 IETEFRYEMSGSKIK
+151 IETEFRYEMDGSKIK

-171 VKSKIGGV
+171 VKSKVGGV

-233 WTVDLTQAEWSKTA
+233 WTVDLTQAEWSKAA

-317 VSQVGN
+317 VSQVGE
-323 IQLGD
+323 IKLGD

-335 SQPKITIKE
+335 SQPKIAIKE

-355 DQNTVVQIGQ
+355 DQNTIVQIGQ

-372 QRIQDAKKELKQ
+372 QRIQEAKKELKQ
-384 SAKEA
+384 SAKDA
-389 IKDARIKAAKDTTL
+389 IKDARIKAAKDTAL
-403 KIKPIKLKQAAHEN
+403 KIKPIKLKQAAHEK

-446 FNNNAA
+446 FNDNAA

-463 LQDKLDGAGTGA
+463 LQDKLDNAGAGTGA
-475 GTGAGA
+475 GV
-481 MTDTTGRFAMHFDHN
+481 MTDTTGRFAMHFDQD
-496 TPNKILTADFN
+496 TPNKVLTADFN
-507 YDSGAKLGFDGSQF
+507 YDSGAKLNFNGQQF
-521 TMTDGAGG
+521 TMTNGSGG
-529 TVASLDDTG
+529 TVASLDGTG
-538 LLTAAEISAGTV
+538 LLTAAEIGTD
-550 KSPQIDGGGKGSL
+550 KSPV
-563 IAHYAEIGQTKSPI
+563 

-601 NSASFQANHL
+601 NSASFQADHL

-625 LTSDALTLSYPL
+625 LTSDSLTLSYPL
-637 ADGSTGSYGN
+637 ADGETGSYGN

-655 NDAVP
+655 NDSVP

-690 MMGGKTTL
+690 MTGNKTTL

-713 DLSSA
+713 NLSSA

-733 MLDDA
+733 MLGDA
-738 EQKGAGSYNPLV
+738 EEKGAGSYNVLV
-750 ESLLNLVISHDFMDF
+750 ESLLNLIISSDFMDF

-770 DAREYAKLSDI
+770 DARGYIKDSHQ
-781 NRN
+781 R

>member
-17 TKANSAKLEQNL
+17 TKANGAKLEQNL

-34 LAAEFPISEA
+34 LAVEFPISEA
-44 NMELLKD
+44 NTELLKD

-64 LFRVQNTVLTG
+64 LFRVQNTVLT
-75 SAIQVT
+75 SLAIQVT

-130 TLVFDTGSRKDL
+130 TLVFNTGSRKDL

-191 SWQYTSDYSQI
+191 SWQYTSDYSRI

-233 WTVDLTQAEWSKTA
+233 WTVDLTQAEWSKAA

-317 VSQVGN
+317 VSQVGE

-335 SQPKITIKE
+335 SQPKIAIQE

-355 DQNTVVQIGQ
+355 DDNTIVQIGQ

-372 QRIQDAKKELKQ
+372 QRIQEAKKELKQ
-384 SAKEA
+384 SAKDA
-389 IKDARIKAAKDTTL
+389 IKDARIKAAKDTAL
-403 KIKPIKLKQAAHEN
+403 KIKPIKLKQAAHEK

-446 FNNNAA
+446 FNDNTA

-463 LQDKLDGAGTGA
+463 LQDKLDSSGTGA
-475 GTGAGA
+475 GTGV
-481 MTDTTGRFAMHFDHN
+481 MTDTTGRFAMHFDKD
-496 TPNKILTADFN
+496 TPNKVLTADFN
-507 YDSGAKLGFDGSQF
+507 YDSGAKLGFNGSQF
-521 TMTDGAGG
+521 TMTNGAGG
-529 TVASLDDTG
+529 TVASLDGTG
-538 LLTAAEISAGTV
+538 LLTATEIGTD
-550 KSPQIDGGGKGSL
+550 KSPV
-563 IAHYAEIGQTKSPI
+563 

-601 NSASFQANHL
+601 NSASFQADHL
-611 ELNKNVGTYNKQAF
+611 EINKNVGTYNKQAF

-655 NDAVP
+655 NDSVP

-676 TPTGLYFNDKNILE
+676 TPTGLYFNDKNIIE
-690 MMGGKTTL
+690 MTGGKTTL

-733 MLDDA
+733 MFDDA
-738 EQKGAGSYNPLV
+738 EQKGAGSYNPLI
-750 ESLLNLVISHDFMDF
+750 ESLLNLVISQDFMDF

-770 DAREYAKLSDI
+770 DARGYIKDSH
-781 NRN
+781 

>member
-34 LAAEFPISEA
+34 LAVEFPIGKA

-64 LFRVQNTVLTG
+64 LFRVQNTVLT
-75 SAIQVT
+75 SLAIQVT

-130 TLVFDTGSRKDL
+130 TLVFNTGSRKDL

-151 IETEFRYEMSGSKIK
+151 IETEFRYEMDGSKIK

-191 SWQYTSDYSQI
+191 SWQYTSDYSRI

-233 WTVDLTQAEWSKTA
+233 WTVDLTQAEWSKAA

-335 SQPKITIKE
+335 SQPKIAIKE

-355 DQNTVVQIGQ
+355 NQNTVVQIGQ

-372 QRIQDAKKELKQ
+372 QRIQEAKKELKQ
-384 SAKEA
+384 SAKDA
-389 IKDARIKAAKDTTL
+389 IKDARIKAAKDTAL

-446 FNNNAA
+446 FNDNTA

-463 LQDKLDGAGTGA
+463 LQDKLDSSGTGA
-475 GTGAGA
+475 GTGV
-481 MTDTTGRFAMHFDHN
+481 MTDTTGRFAMHFDKD
-496 TPNKILTADFN
+496 TTNKVLTADFN
-507 YDSGAKLGFDGSQF
+507 YDSGAKLGFNGQQF
-521 TMTDGAGG
+521 TLTNDAGG
-529 TVASLDDTG
+529 TVASLDGTG
-538 LLTAAEISAGTV
+538 LLTAAEIGTD
-550 KSPQIDGGGKGSL
+550 KSPV
-563 IAHYAEIGQTKSPI
+563 
-577 GKVYA
+577 GKVYS

-601 NSASFQANHL
+601 NSASFQADRL
-611 ELNKNVGTYNKQAF
+611 ELNENVGTYNKQAF

-637 ADGSTGSYGN
+637 ADGTTGSYGN

-655 NDAVP
+655 NDSVP

-690 MMGGKTTL
+690 LTGDKTTL
-698 PDNLLTSDNL
+698 PDNVLTSDTL

-713 DLSSA
+713 SLSSA

-738 EQKGAGSYNPLV
+738 EQKGAGSYNPLI
-750 ESLLNLVISHDFMDF
+750 ESLLNLVISSDFMDF

-770 DAREYAKLSDI
+770 DARGYIKDSH
-781 NRN
+781 

>member
-34 LAAEFPISEA
+34 LAAEFPIGEA
-44 NMELLKD
+44 NTELLKD

-64 LFRVQNTVLTG
+64 LFRVQNTVLT
-75 SAIQVT
+75 SLAIQVT

-122 LLAPDSKK
+122 LLAPDNTK
-130 TLVFDTGSRKDL
+130 TLVFNTGSRKDL

-151 IETEFRYEMSGSKIK
+151 IETEFRYEMDGSKIK

-233 WTVDLTQAEWSKTA
+233 WTVDLTQAEWSKAA

-335 SQPKITIKE
+335 SQPKIAIQE

-355 DQNTVVQIGQ
+355 NNNTVVQIGQ

-372 QRIQDAKKELKQ
+372 QRIQEAKKELKQ
-384 SAKEA
+384 SAKDA
-389 IKDARIKAAKDTTL
+389 INDARIKAAKDTAL

-417 ALKLHEGKLKDH
+417 TLKLHEGKLKDH

-446 FNNNAA
+446 FNDNAA

-463 LQDKLDGAGTGA
+463 LQDKLDSS

-481 MTDTTGRFAMHFDHN
+481 GVITDTTGRFAMHFDQN
-496 TPNKILTADFN
+496 TPGKVLTADFN
-507 YDSGAKLGFDGSQF
+507 YDSGAKLGFNGQQF
-521 TMTDGAGG
+521 TLTNSAGR
-529 TVASLDDTG
+529 TVASLEDTG
-538 LLTAAEISAGTV
+538 LLTAAEIGTD
-550 KSPQIDGGGKGSL
+550 KSPV
-563 IAHYAEIGQTKSPI
+563 
-577 GKVYA
+577 GKVYS

-601 NSASFQANHL
+601 NSASFQADHM
-611 ELNKNVGTYNKQAF
+611 ELNKNVGTYNQQAF

-637 ADGSTGSYGN
+637 ADGTTGSYGN

-676 TPTGLYFNDKNILE
+676 TPEGLYFNDKNVLE
-690 MMGGKTTL
+690 MAGDKTTL

-733 MLDDA
+733 MLGDA
-738 EQKGAGSYNPLV
+738 EEKGAGSYNPLI

-770 DAREYAKLSDI
+770 DARGYIKDSH
-781 NRN
+781 

>member
-34 LAAEFPISEA
+34 LAAEFPIGKA
-44 NMELLKD
+44 NTELLKD
-51 AYYLGIPVYGQYE
+51 AYYLGIPVYGQYK
-64 LFRVQNTVLTG
+64 LFRVQNTVLT
-75 SAIQVT
+75 SLAIQVT

-191 SWQYTSDYSQI
+191 SWQYTSDYSRI

-233 WTVDLTQAEWSKTA
+233 WTVDLTQAEWSKAA

-294 TLLTDAYLWLID
+294 SLLTDAYLWLID

-335 SQPKITIKE
+335 SQPKIAIQE

-355 DQNTVVQIGQ
+355 NHNTVVQIGQ

-372 QRIQDAKKELKQ
+372 QRIQEAKKELKQ
-384 SAKEA
+384 SAKDA
-389 IKDARIKAAKDTTL
+389 IKDARIKAAKDTAL

-446 FNNNAA
+446 FNDNAA

-463 LQDKLDGAGTGA
+463 LQDKLDGT

-481 MTDTTGRFAMHFDHN
+481 GVMTDTTGRFAMHFDKD
-496 TPNKILTADFN
+496 TPGKVLTADFN
-507 YDSGAKLGFDGSQF
+507 YDSGAKLGFNGQQF
-521 TMTDGAGG
+521 TLTNGAGG
-529 TVASLDDTG
+529 TVASPDGTG
-538 LLTAAEISAGTV
+538 LLTAT
-550 KSPQIDGGGKGSL
+550 
-563 IAHYAEIGQTKSPI
+563 
-577 GKVYA
+577 
-582 GEFDPVAVLPD
+582 EFDPVAVLPD

-655 NDAVP
+655 NDSVP

-690 MMGGKTTL
+690 MTGNKTTL
-698 PDNLLTSDNL
+698 PDNVLTSDNL

-738 EQKGAGSYNPLV
+738 EQKGAGSYNPLI
-750 ESLLNLVISHDFMDF
+750 EGLLNLVTSSDFMDF

-770 DAREYAKLSDI
+770 DARGYITDSH
-781 NRN
+781 

>member
-34 LAAEFPISEA
+34 LAVEFPISEA
-44 NMELLKD
+44 NAELLKS

-64 LFRVQNTVLTG
+64 LFRVQNTVLT
-75 SAIQVT
+75 SLAVQVT

-122 LLAPDSKK
+122 LLAPDDKK

-179 FPTRLVRGQNVL
+179 FPTRLVRGQNLL
-191 SWQYTSDYSQI
+191 SWQYTSDYSQV

-208 LGSKMSETLQ
+208 LGSKMSETLE

-247 GNPIDKPAGQNYV
+247 GNPTDKPAGQNYV

-317 VSQVGN
+317 VSQVGE
-323 IQLGD
+323 IRLGD

-335 SQPKITIKE
+335 SHPKIAIRE

-355 DQNTVVQIGQ
+355 DCNTIVQIGQ

-372 QRIQDAKKELKQ
+372 QRIQEAKKELKQ
-384 SAKEA
+384 ST
-389 IKDARIKAAKDTTL
+389 KDAINEAQIKAAKDTTF
-403 KIKPIKLKQAAHEN
+403 KIKPIKLKQAEHEK

-429 EGRIKGLKDLGD
+429 ESRIKGLKDLGD

-446 FNNNAA
+446 VNDNTA

-475 GTGAGA
+475 GTGTGAGV
-481 MTDTTGRFAMHFDHN
+481 MTDTTGRFAMHFDQN
-496 TPNKILTADFN
+496 TPNKVLTADFN
-507 YDSGAKLGFDGSQF
+507 YDSGAKLDFNGSQF
-521 TMTDGAGG
+521 TLTNGAGG
-529 TVASLDDTG
+529 TVASLDDKG
-538 LLTAAEISAGTV
+538 LLTAAEIGTD
-550 KSPQIDGGGKGSL
+550 KSPV
-563 IAHYAEIGQTKSPI
+563 

-582 GEFDPVAVLPD
+582 GEFDPVAVWPD

-611 ELNKNVGTYNKQAF
+611 ELSTNAGTYNKRSL
-625 LTSDALTLSYPL
+625 LTSDALELSYPL
-637 ADGSTGSYGN
+637 ADGTTGSYGN
-647 QKIVLELN
+647 QKILLELN

-690 MMGGKTTL
+690 MTGDKTTL
-698 PDNLLTSDNL
+698 PDNVLTSDTL

-713 DLSSA
+713 SLSSA
-718 MINGSKILTEQNLSD
+718 MINGSKILTEQSLSD
-733 MLDDA
+733 TFQNA
-738 EQKGAGSYNPLV
+738 ETNGAGSYNPLV
-750 ESLLNLVISHDFMDF
+750 ENLLNLVISKDFMDF
-765 ICREL
+765 ICKEL
-770 DAREYAKLSDI
+770 DARGYQSK
-781 NRN
+781 N

>member
-34 LAAEFPISEA
+34 LAVEFPISEA
-44 NMELLKD
+44 NTELLKD

-64 LFRVQNTVLTG
+64 LFRVQNTVLT
-75 SAIQVT
+75 SLAIQVT

-130 TLVFDTGSRKDL
+130 TLVFDTGIRKDL

-233 WTVDLTQAEWSKTA
+233 WTVDLTQAEWSKAA
-247 GNPIDKPAGQNYV
+247 GNPTDKPAGQNYV

-317 VSQVGN
+317 VSQVGE

-335 SQPKITIKE
+335 SQPKIAIRE

-355 DQNTVVQIGQ
+355 NHNTVVQIGQ
-365 YTIKTTA
+365 YIIKTTA
-372 QRIQDAKKELKQ
+372 QRIQEAKKELKQ
-384 SAKEA
+384 SAKDA
-389 IKDARIKAAKDTTL
+389 INDARIKAAKDTAL

-446 FNNNAA
+446 FNDNTA

-463 LQDKLDGAGTGA
+463 LQDKLDSAGTGA
-475 GTGAGA
+475 GTGV
-481 MTDTTGRFAMHFDHN
+481 MTDTTGRFSMHFDQN
-496 TPNKILTADFN
+496 TPNKVLTADFN
-507 YDSGAKLGFDGSQF
+507 YDSGAKLGFDGSKF
-521 TMTDGAGG
+521 TLTNGAGG
-529 TVASLDDTG
+529 TVASLDGTG
-538 LLTAAEISAGTV
+538 LLTAAEIGTD
-550 KSPQIDGGGKGSL
+550 KSPV
-563 IAHYAEIGQTKSPI
+563 

-582 GEFDPVAVLPD
+582 GEFDPIAVWPD

-601 NSASFQANHL
+601 NSASFQATHL
-611 ELNKNVGTYNKQAF
+611 ELNKNVGAYNKQAF
-625 LTSDALTLSYPL
+625 LTSDSLTLSYPL
-637 ADGSTGSYGN
+637 ADGTTGSYNN
-647 QKIVLELN
+647 QKVVLELN

-690 MMGGKTTL
+690 MTGNKTTL

>member
-29 GQYDA
+29 GQYNA
-34 LAAEFPISEA
+34 LAVEFSIDEA
-44 NMELLKD
+44 NMELLKS

-64 LFRVQNTVLTG
+64 LFRVQNTVLTS

-95 VEAISDD
+95 VEAVSDD

-130 TLVFDTGSRKDL
+130 TLVFNTGNRKDL

-151 IETEFRYEMSGSKIK
+151 IETEFRYEMAGSKIK

-223 STETTETTRE
+223 STETTEITRE

-273 ENGTRHPRMA
+273 ENGARHPRMA

-317 VSQVGN
+317 VSQVGE

-335 SQPKITIKE
+335 SQPKIAIKE

-355 DQNTVVQIGQ
+355 NHNTVVQIGQ

-372 QRIQDAKKELKQ
+372 QRIQEAKKELKQ
-384 SAKEA
+384 SAKDA
-389 IKDARIKAAKDTTL
+389 INDARIKAAKDTAF
-403 KIKPIKLKQAAHEN
+403 KIKPIKLKQAAHEK

-446 FNNNAA
+446 FNDNTA

-463 LQDKLDGAGTGA
+463 LQDKLDSS

-481 MTDTTGRFAMHFDHN
+481 GSMTDTTGRFAMHFDQN
-496 TPNKILTADFN
+496 TPNKVLTADFN
-507 YDSGAKLGFDGSQF
+507 YDSGAKLDFNGQQF
-521 TMTDGAGG
+521 TLTNGAGG
-529 TVASLDDTG
+529 TVASLDGTG
-538 LLTAAEISAGTV
+538 LLTATEIGTD
-550 KSPQIDGGGKGSL
+550 KSPV
-563 IAHYAEIGQTKSPI
+563 E
-577 GKVYA
+577 KVYS

-625 LTSDALTLSYPL
+625 LTSDSLTLSYPL
-637 ADGSTGSYGN
+637 ADGTTGSYGN

-676 TPTGLYFNDKNILE
+676 TPEGLYFNDKNVLE
-690 MMGGKTTL
+690 MAGGKTTL
-698 PDNLLTSDNL
+698 PDNVLTSDTL

-713 DLSSA
+713 SLSSA

>member
-34 LAAEFPISEA
+34 LAVEFTIGEV

-64 LFRVQNTVLTG
+64 LFRVQNTVLT
-75 SAIQVT
+75 SSDIQVT

-202 YTACLA
+202 YTACVA

-218 QPIPG
+218 QPIPD

-233 WTVDLTQAEWSKTA
+233 WTVDLTQAEWSKAA

-260 ELPDLTAKFGWQD
+260 ELPDLTEKFGWQD

-306 QASPKVAVTAS
+306 QESPKVAVTAS
-317 VSQVGN
+317 VSQVGE

-335 SQPKITIKE
+335 SQPKIAIKE

-372 QRIQDAKKELKQ
+372 QRIQEAKKELKQ
-384 SAKEA
+384 SAKDA
-389 IKDARIKAAKDTTL
+389 IKNARIKAAKDTAL
-403 KIKPIKLKQAAHEN
+403 KIKPIKLKQAAHEK

-446 FNNNAA
+446 FNDNTA

-463 LQDKLDGAGTGA
+463 LQDKLDSSGTGTGA
-475 GTGAGA
+475 GV
-481 MTDTTGRFAMHFDHN
+481 MTDTTGRFAMHFDQD
-496 TPNKILTADFN
+496 TPGKVLTADFN
-507 YDSGAKLGFDGSQF
+507 YDSGAKLGFDGQQF
-521 TMTDGAGG
+521 TLTNGAGG
-529 TVASLDDTG
+529 TVASLNDTG
-538 LLTAAEISAGTV
+538 LITAAEIGTD
-550 KSPQIDGGGKGSL
+550 KSPV
-563 IAHYAEIGQTKSPI
+563 
-577 GKVYA
+577 GKVYS

-601 NSASFQANHL
+601 NSASFQATHL
-611 ELNKNVGTYNKQAF
+611 ELNENVGTYNQQAF
-625 LTSDALTLSYPL
+625 LTSDSLTLSYPL
-637 ADGSTGSYGN
+637 ADGTTGSYGN

-690 MMGGKTTL
+690 LTGGKTTL
-698 PDNLLTSDNL
+698 PDNVLTSDNIS
-708 GGALN
+708 GALN

-733 MLDDA
+733 MLGDA
-738 EQKGAGSYNPLV
+738 EEKGAGSYNVLV

-770 DAREYAKLSDI
+770 DARGYIKDSHQ
-781 NRN
+781 R